1 MIRQGSDMSEFPVA
15 FSIPP
20 VLPALSL
27 LLIAGAA
34 LIGLLA
40 WWRGTNRGGAVTSWD
55 IVAALAFLGCAA
67 AILGEVEHLIDFFGA
82 PRPQPAESAN
92 G

>member
-1 MIRQGSDMSEFPVA
+1 MSEFPSV
-15 FSIPP
+15 FTIPP

-34 LIGLLA
+34 LIGVVA
-40 WWRGTNRGGAVTSWD
+40 WWRGPKRGRAVTSWD
-55 IVAALAFLGCAA
+55 IAAALAFLGCAA
-67 AILGEVEHLIDFFGA
+67 AILGEVEHLIDFFGV